1 MCRPAGP
8 KRLLHGSQWE
18 KKLEN
23 QRVAEQQTLHW
34 DHGKSLQQ
42 KDAKSI
48 FNLTMEIH
56 LKRYF
61 EIPLPYIHT

>member
-1 MCRPAGP
+1 MFV
-8 KRLLHGSQWE
+8 
-18 KKLEN
+18 EN
-23 QRVAEQQTLHW
+23 YGEPRVAEQQT
-34 DHGKSLQQ
+34 SLQSESPRTENPPEVALGSR
-42 KDAKSI
+42 KIPPAKSI